1 MIDQTSVPKNKAKVA
16 VSSMSLKS
24 TLFMLVAI
32 SIVYGAGLLNGRY
45 LGSGWPFANGATTVN
60 TSKNPNNNEKDHP
73 SDVHEDHAGHDDSAH
88 EEGNSIELSDS
99 ARKNMGLSEE
109 FLQPIEVSSFERSIS
124 VPAVVVDSPGR
135 TRLPVSASMTGV
147 VTHIHALTGEAVR
160 PGDLLMEIR
169 LTHEDLVTAQKEY
182 LQSIGDREIEVKEIA
197 RIGAVASTGAV
208 STKTLLDREYSR
220 DKLDSLLR
228 SQREALRLHGITDA
242 QISSIET
249 QRRLLTEMKVFA
261 PDPDNHSESEI
272 QLSRQSTL
280 QKSAAIESKSQ
291 LRSDKSNAAIAFRSA
306 AFSQEA
312 ATAKDA
318 NDQHLLVLQDL
329 RVQKGQVV
337 NAGELLCVLAD
348 YKELLIEGQAFEAE
362 ASDIARAKTQGW
374 KVAALVENG
383 GNLEKINDLPFRWV
397 GNEIDPSTRA
407 LKFYVELQNAR
418 LPDSVGNNGQRYITW
433 QYRTGQRMQLLV
445 PVEKWED
452 QIVLPVEAVVREG
465 IESYVFQ
472 QNGDHFD
479 RVPVHERFRDQTSV
493 ALENDGTLYPGDV
506 VARRGAHQ
514 LQMAL
519 KNKSGGGADPHA
531 GHNH

>member
-1 MIDQTSVPKNKAKVA
+1 MIDQTSKPKNKAKGS
-16 VSSMSLKS
+16 VSSMSLKA
-24 TLFMLVAI
+24 TVFMLIAI

-45 LGSGWPFANGATTVN
+45 LGSGWPFAVGATTNN
-60 TSKNPNNNEKDHP
+60 TLKNANKNEKDHP
-73 SDVHEDHAGHDDSAH
+73 SDDHEDHAGHDHSAH

-99 ARKNMGLSEE
+99 ARKNLGLTKEY
-109 FLQPIEVSSFERSIS
+109 LLPIELSSFERSIS

-135 TRLPVSASMTGV
+135 TRLPVSASMSGI

-182 LQSIGDREIEVKEIA
+182 LQSLGDREIESKEIA
-197 RIGAVASTGAV
+197 RIEGVVSSGAV
-208 STKTLLDREYSR
+208 STKTLLERQYSR
-220 DKLDSLLR
+220 DKIDSLLR

-242 QISSIET
+242 QIATIDE

-261 PDPDNHSESEI
+261 PDPDNHSASEI
-272 QLSRQSTL
+272 QLSRQSIL
-280 QKSAAIESKSQ
+280 QKSASIELKSQ
-291 LRSDKSNAAIAFRSA
+291 LRFDTSNSGIVVRNAG
-306 AFSQEA
+306 FSQEA
-312 ATAKDA
+312 TPVGDA
-318 NDQHLLVLQDL
+318 DSQHLLVLQEL

-337 NAGELLCVLAD
+337 NAGELLCTLAD

-362 ASDIARAKTQGW
+362 ANDIARAKTQGW
-374 KVAALVENG
+374 KVAALVEDG
-383 GNLEKINDLPFRWV
+383 GNLARVNDLSFRWV

-407 LKFYVELQNAR
+407 LKFYVELPNKR
-418 LPDSVGNNGQRYITW
+418 LPDSVGSTGQRYITW

-452 QIVLPVEAVVREG
+452 QIVLPVDAVIREG
-465 IESYVFQ
+465 IECYVFQ
-472 QNGDHFD
+472 QNGSHFA
-479 RVPVHERFRDQTSV
+479 RVSVHERFRDQTSV
-493 ALENDGTLYPGDV
+493 VLENDGTLYPGDV

-519 KNKSGGGADPHA
+519 KNKSSGGVDPHA

>member
-1 MIDQTSVPKNKAKVA
+1 MNVPTTVPPKKSKSAAK
-16 VSSMSLKS
+16 SMSLAS
-24 TLFMLVAI
+24 TLLFLVGV
-32 SIVYGAGLLNGRY
+32 SVTYSAGVVNGRY
-45 LGSGWPFANGATTVN
+45 LGRGWPFAREVGTGNAAKIANNDGHDQA
-60 TSKNPNNNEKDHP
+60 SKR
-73 SDVHEDHAGHDDSAH
+73 HEDHAGHDHSAH
-88 EEGNSIELSDS
+88 DEGNSIELSDS
-99 ARKNMGLSEE
+99 ARKNLGLTEE

-135 TRLPVSASMTGV
+135 TRLPVSAAMTGI
-147 VTHIHALTGEAVR
+147 VTHLHALTGEAVR

-169 LTHEDLVTAQKEY
+169 LTHEDLVTAQKEF

-208 STKTLLDREYSR
+208 ATKTLLDREYSR

-242 QISSIET
+242 QITSIET

-261 PDPDNHSESEI
+261 PDPDDHSESEI
-272 QLSRQSTL
+272 QLSRLSTQ
-280 QKSAAIESKSQ
+280 QKSASIESERP
-291 LRSDKSNAAIAFRSA
+291 LRSDKSNSAIVTRNATFSEEEATIKAANS
-306 AFSQEA
+306 
-312 ATAKDA
+312 
-318 NDQHLLVLQDL
+318 QHLLVLQDL

-337 NAGELLCVLAD
+337 NAGELLCTLAD
-348 YKELLIEGQAFEAE
+348 YKELLIEGQAFESE
-362 ASDIARAKTQGW
+362 ANDIARAKTRGW

-383 GNLEKINDLPFRWV
+383 GNLAKINGLPFRWV

-407 LKFYVELQNAR
+407 LKFYVELQNIR

-472 QNGDHFD
+472 QNGDRFD
-479 RVPVHERFRDQTSV
+479 RVAVHERFRDQMSV
-493 ALENDGTLYPGDV
+493 VLENDGTLYPGDV